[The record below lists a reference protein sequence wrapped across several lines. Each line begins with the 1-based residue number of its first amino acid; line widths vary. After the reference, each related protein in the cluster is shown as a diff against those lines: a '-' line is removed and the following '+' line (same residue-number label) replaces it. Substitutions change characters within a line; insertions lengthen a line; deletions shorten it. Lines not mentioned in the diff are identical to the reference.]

1 MIDGSLLKV
10 FYGENGSYYEFNYSD
25 DLLNEIYFGDGLNNK
40 TLKYKFV
47 YDRFKRVKEVLPDI
61 KMDNKTIS
69 YIANISNGDIRY
81 AYNLIEFMYYGLNKE
96 ITIEGIINTSNTPS
110 FYTDKNEDGYYD
122 TISAFQKSIR
132 GSDVDASLHYL
143 ARLIER
149 GDYDIIYRRMSDVVY
164 EDIGLANP
172 MMGVK
177 LNAAIN
183 NCERE

>member
-1 MIDGSLLKV
+1 M
-10 FYGENGSYYEFNYSD
+10 FY
-25 DLLNEIYFGDGLNNK
+25 
-40 TLKYKFV
+40 
-47 YDRFKRVKEVLPDI
+47 
-61 KMDNKTIS
+61 
-69 YIANISNGDIRY
+69 
-81 AYNLIEFMYYGLNKE
+81 
-96 ITIEGIINTSNTPS
+96 II
-110 FYTDKNEDGYYD
+110 
-122 TISAFQKSIR
+122 IR

-183 NCERE
+183 NKQSVALFSLEMGEEEIVKRMCSTTFILLRRWLTIIPARMEMQR